1 MNNFETGHP
10 ADGDLLGYLDGE
22 LQGRDVKRME
32 DHLAACWQ
40 CRAELQELQ
49 RTIAECVQYR
59 KTVNSSLPEPPEP
72 WFDIYRRFDQAGT
85 LRTPVMVRL
94 WNVFRP
100 IVVRPQ
106 PWAAAAVLAL
116 AVWAAVDHFRRE
128 AEPAPA
134 KPAPAAAIVRVPLSQ
149 TEASPAPAPQTPRA
163 DTPRRDIEQAP
174 TPGDELRVLAVL
186 HRLGADLGEPVEVTR
201 GSKRVLVAG
210 IGVAPHLQR
219 QIEQELEGMPR
230 VIVHFSEPAAVI
242 PPPVAGIPGAVGRR
256 TDLAALESQ
265 METHL
270 GGRTAY
276 EEFASDVL
284 DTSDAAMSRVHAL
297 HRLAEQFP
305 PEVESK
311 MTRAERALL
320 TGLRLEHAAALQNVS
335 AALNARAM
343 PVLSLLG
350 GQPPQ
355 QQAPAPAP
363 SWQAAAEQLFQ
374 EARNMESLLGAML
387 GGAATN
393 LSAEDLPVRILSSL
407 AAVHAYAQFQTGT
420 DPPAG
425 MTSMPSGHTGQGR
438 PKRAPHRASKSIE

>member
-40 CRAELQELQ
+40 CRTELQELQ
-49 RTIAECVQYR
+49 RAIAGCVQYR

-186 HRLGADLGEPVEVTR
+186 RRLDADLGEPVEVTR
-201 GSKRVLVAG
+201 GSERVLVAG
-210 IGVAPHLQR
+210 TYNGH
-219 QIEQELEGMPR
+219 
-230 VIVHFSEPAAVI
+230 
-242 PPPVAGIPGAVGRR
+242 PVNV
-256 TDLAALESQ
+256 
-265 METHL
+265 
-270 GGRTAY
+270 
-276 EEFASDVL
+276 
-284 DTSDAAMSRVHAL
+284 
-297 HRLAEQFP
+297 
-305 PEVESK
+305 
-311 MTRAERALL
+311 
-320 TGLRLEHAAALQNVS
+320 AAAIIDFL
-335 AALNARAM
+335 
-343 PVLSLLG
+343 
-350 GQPPQ
+350 
-355 QQAPAPAP
+355 
-363 SWQAAAEQLFQ
+363 EK
-374 EARNMESLLGAML
+374 
-387 GGAATN
+387 
-393 LSAEDLPVRILSSL
+393 
-407 AAVHAYAQFQTGT
+407 HAKPGKTRTKGK
-420 DPPAG
+420 G
-425 MTSMPSGHTGQGR
+425 
-438 PKRAPHRASKSIE
+438 